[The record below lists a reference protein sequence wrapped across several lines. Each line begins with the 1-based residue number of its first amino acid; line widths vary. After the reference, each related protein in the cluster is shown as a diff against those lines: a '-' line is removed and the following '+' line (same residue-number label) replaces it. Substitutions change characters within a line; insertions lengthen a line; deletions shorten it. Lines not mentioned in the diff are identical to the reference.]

1 LLERLPHDLI
11 QRDIMNI
18 GFIGLGKMGKAMV
31 GHLLAAGHSVR
42 VWNRSPEPVKAV
54 VAKGAEAAATPA
66 EVVRADILL
75 SMLANDAAVRS
86 VFMDHGV
93 IDAAPAGLLHLNL
106 ATISVAFAQELA
118 AEHGKRG
125 LGYVAAP
132 VFGRP
137 DVAAE
142 GKLNVVVAGDPALIA
157 RAQAVLG
164 IIGQKTWPVGD
175 RPECANAVKIAGN
188 FMIASA
194 IETMGEAV
202 ALTRAHG
209 VGASQFLEILT
220 GTLFAS
226 PAYKVYGAMI
236 AAEKYQPAG
245 FEVTLALK
253 DIRLALAAADAQSVP
268 MPFAS
273 VLRDNLVELV
283 ATGGA
288 AQDWGALAQ
297 LAAHRA
303 GLDRRN

>member
-1 LLERLPHDLI
+1 
-11 QRDIMNI
+11 MNI

-31 GHLLAAGHSVR
+31 GRLLAGGHRVR
-42 VWNRSPEPVKAV
+42 VWNRSPEPVEAL
-54 VAKGAEAAATPA
+54 VAQGAEAVGSP
-66 EVVRADILL
+66 VDLVSADLL
-75 SMLANDAAVRS
+75 MSMLANDAAVRA
-86 VFMDHGV
+86 VIVDQGV
-93 IDAAPAGLLHLNL
+93 LQAASASLLHVNL
-106 ATISVAFAQELA
+106 ATVSVSLARELA
-118 AEHGKRG
+118 AQHRKRN

-137 DVAAE
+137 DAAAE

-157 RAQAVLG
+157 RAQPALSA
-164 IIGQKTWPVGD
+164 IGQKTWPVGEH
-175 RPECANAVKIAGN
+175 PENANAVKIAGN

-209 VGASQFLEILT
+209 IGAAQFLEILT

-245 FEVTLALK
+245 FEVPLALK
-253 DIRLALAAADAQSVP
+253 DIRLALAAAEAHSVP

-273 VLRDNLVELV
+273 ILRDNLMELA

-288 AQDWGALAQ
+288 HQDWGALAQ
-297 LAAHRA
+297 LAARRA
-303 GLDRRN
+303 GLDRDA